1 MFICVF
7 VPYTT
12 GFILKPSLCMFAF
25 AGFRKLFHSKFDLT
39 ISSFVHYTIQLLYAS
54 PE

>member
-1 MFICVF
+1 
-7 VPYTT
+7 
-12 GFILKPSLCMFAF
+12 MFAF

-54 PE
+54 PEGLHATISQKN